1 MGVLKNPRWERF
13 AHEIASGK
21 HATNGE
27 AYLAAGFQIRP
38 DLAKQNAQKL
48 LRRPEVNARIDELRD
63 LATHVERRAA
73 DVAGERLGADWAI
86 KKEWGTDRLR
96 EIVERSMKEGEFN
109 GNVACRALELL
120 GKEVGMFVDRTE
132 TRNVNYGISDQP
144 MTPEEWIKK
153 YSSDATPLAKAKAEN
168 EQLKKEIEETRG
180 SSSTQ
185 RRKLGSC
192 NEGKA
197 QRRACLVAAGGAA
210 AGPGRLFAARGVHG
224 WRPWWR

>member
-13 AHEIASGK
+13 AQEIASGK
-21 HATNGE
+21 NATNGR

-38 DLAKQNAQKL
+38 DLAKQNALKL

-73 DVAGERLGADWAI
+73 DVAAERLGEDWAI
-86 KKEWGTDRLR
+86 KKEWVTDRLR
-96 EIVERSMKEGEFN
+96 EIVERSMKAGEFN

-153 YSSDATPLAKAKAEN
+153 YSPDAAPLAKAKAEN
-168 EQLKKEIEETRG
+168 EQLRKQSEETREPLDAMPK
-180 SSSTQ
+180 TRVLQ
-185 RRKLGSC
+185 
-192 NEGKA
+192 
-197 QRRACLVAAGGAA
+197 
-210 AGPGRLFAARGVHG
+210 
-224 WRPWWR
+224 